1 MAKEIKAF
9 ELTEAE
15 LAALKAKVKEEKPE
29 GGLKE
34 AVKRASV
41 EKAINFLKDM
51 KQEEANEYIAENVM
65 ITEITKAFMAAYI
78 KKFATTTADKTWVK
92 EAFKAASTKTET
104 KKVSTV
110 CMGAN
115 GVPIHKI
122 NKAGKAV
129 AKTVR
134 VDAVTGETYETF
146 DLSGAR
152 AEFVAHFGIT
162 PKANKFTPKSKR
174 TTKPYD
180 EFNDLF

>member
-1 MAKEIKAF
+1 MANEIKSF
-9 ELTEAE
+9 ELTAAE
-15 LAALKAKVKEEKPE
+15 LEAIKAKVAAEKTE
-29 GGLKE
+29 GGVKE
-34 AVKRASV
+34 AEKKAAV
-41 EKAINFLKDM
+41 EKAANFLKDM
-51 KQEEANEYIAENVM
+51 KQEEANAYIAENLM

-78 KKFATTTADKTWVK
+78 KKFATSAEDKKWVK
-92 EAFKAASTKTET
+92 GDFKAASTKVAT

-122 NKAGKAV
+122 NKKGQAV

-152 AEFVAHFGIT
+152 AEFIAHFGIT
-162 PKANKFTPKSKR
+162 PKANKFTPKAKR
-174 TTKPYD
+174 TTEKYD
-180 EFNDLF
+180 EFADLF

>member
-15 LAALKAKVKEEKPE
+15 LEAIKAKVKADKPE

-41 EKAINFLKDM
+41 EKATNFLKDM
-51 KQEEANEYIAENVM
+51 KQEEANEYIENNVM

-78 KKFATTTADKTWVK
+78 KKFATSNADKIWVK

-122 NKAGKAV
+122 KDGKAV
-129 AKTVR
+129 AKTIR

-146 DLSGAR
+146 NLSGAR

-174 TTKPYD
+174 TTEKYD
-180 EFNDLF
+180 EFADLF